1 MAGVLIVANGAWP
14 KSFKIDEVFAEYEHV
29 LALDGA
35 ANRMVDAG
43 IVPTAII
50 GDLDSIDN
58 TTLEHCKANGS
69 LVIHTPNQEQSDI
82 AKGLHWAE
90 NTYPNEQIDLIGI
103 ELGRYD
109 HNLAAY
115 SALFECNS
123 SARILMDGWSA
134 LRVNSIPNRIQV
146 RKGAIVSLIP
156 FGDVTGVSL
165 QGCEYS
171 LEHASMSTGTQGV
184 SNKAIDAT
192 IVVSAQSGDLLLLFE
207 R

>member
-14 KSFKIDEVFAEYEHV
+14 KSFKVEEVFAEYEHV

-43 IVPTAII
+43 VVPTAII

-58 TTLEHCKANGS
+58 TTLEHYKAKGT
-69 LVIHTPNQEQSDI
+69 LAIHTPNQEQSDV

-90 NTYPNEQIDLIGI
+90 KTYPNEQIDLIGI

-115 SALFECNS
+115 SALFECNTN
-123 SARILMDGWSA
+123 ACILMDGWSA
-134 LRVNSIPNRIQV
+134 LRVNSIPNLIQV

-171 LEHASMSTGTQGV
+171 LENASMTTGTQGV
-184 SNKAIDAT
+184 SNKAIDET
-192 IVVSAQSGDLLLLFE
+192 IVVSVQSGDLLLLFE